1 MSALERSGTLEP
13 GDEDPTLW
21 VGKQDSGGRVC
32 AEAAG
37 READVGCPPQPA
49 FSSHWKSIHT
59 GSCGLQTTLTLA
71 PAGTLMR
78 PIFLVG
84 QPGKL
89 SLLLVIAN
97 PFPVGGADFEQR
109 PLCEWLWGREMGE
122 HRISNMRNGDPDHFL
137 FLPGEREIKTTSSET
152 SKWSQASPAWTC
164 GPPGQRDSR
173 RAIKGSRAGCEHAS
187 LLWPYPARP
196 GIAGHGISTFSH
208 SCRKSSLCRRKL
220 VSLPL
225 GGERKWPY
233 PSFPNPLPP
242 PLPPPF
248 STVHV
253 LPSLPSV
260 SSSRRHRYRGQRQRQ
275 RAGPRAPAGAGPG
288 LPLSSCPPRLRGHW
302 PPAPCLR
309 FLHTLCTLSAAWPVP
324 PWPLLSLAKP
334 HLFPQVQGICHLL
347 REVLSDLVPLPHPP
361 SLTLSMGQRGAV
373 SNPPSAQQGP
383 H

>member
-1 MSALERSGTLEP
+1 MRTPHYGWGSKT
-13 GDEDPTLW
+13 
-21 VGKQDSGGRVC
+21 V
-32 AEAAG
+32 AAG
-37 READVGCPPQPA
+37 CVLRPQGERQMWAAPPQPA
-49 FSSHWKSIHT
+49 FGSHWKSIHT
-59 GSCGLQTTLTLA
+59 GFCGLQTTLTLA

-137 FLPGEREIKTTSSET
+137 FLPGEHEMKTTSSET

-164 GPPGQRDSR
+164 GPPDQRDSR

-196 GIAGHGISTFSH
+196 GIAGHGISTFSR

-233 PSFPNPLPP
+233 PSLPNPLPP
-242 PLPPPF
+242 PSRPVLNRACPPKLAF
-248 STVHV
+248 SLFQPTT
-253 LPSLPSV
+253 PI
-260 SSSRRHRYRGQRQRQ
+260 
-275 RAGPRAPAGAGPG
+275 PRAETESEGRPQGPCRSRARG
-288 LPLSSCPPRLRGHW
+288 CRCPPALPGSGDTGLQL
-302 PPAPCLR
+302 PACGFFTHSVFCQLLGRCLHGL
-309 FLHTLCTLSAAWPVP
+309 F
-324 PWPLLSLAKP
+324 SL
-334 HLFPQVQGICHLL
+334 
-347 REVLSDLVPLPHPP
+347 
-361 SLTLSMGQRGAV
+361 
-373 SNPPSAQQGP
+373 
-383 H
+383 

>member
-1 MSALERSGTLEP
+1 
-13 GDEDPTLW
+13 
-21 VGKQDSGGRVC
+21 
-32 AEAAG
+32 
-37 READVGCPPQPA
+37 
-49 FSSHWKSIHT
+49 
-59 GSCGLQTTLTLA
+59 
-71 PAGTLMR
+71 MR

-137 FLPGEREIKTTSSET
+137 FLPGEREMKTTSSET

-173 RAIKGSRAGCEHAS
+173 RVIKGSRAGCEHAS

-196 GIAGHGISTFSH
+196 SIAGHGISTFSR

-233 PSFPNPLPP
+233 PSLPNPLPP
-242 PLPPPF
+242 PSRPRSQPCMSSQACLQ
-248 STVHV
+248 
-253 LPSLPSV
+253 SLPADDTDTTGRDRV
-260 SSSRRHRYRGQRQRQ
+260 RGP
-275 RAGPRAPAGAGPG
+275 APGPLQEPGPG

-309 FLHTLCTLSAAWPVP
+309 FLHTLCILSAAWPVP

-347 REVLSDLVPLPHPP
+347 REVLSDLVPLPHTP

-373 SNPPSAQQGP
+373 SNLPPQPSKVLTEDVI
-383 H
+383 